1 MRNEFTAIYELYEES
16 PEPFYFARCAELI
29 GVGAKG
35 KTIDEARARLSAA
48 IRLTLEERG
57 AKGMEEIQIHVSPEA
72 SRETVVVQ
80 SLRNEFTAVVEW
92 GEGWYIAFCPELP
105 AANGQGKTKEEAKQS
120 LAGAILMLLED
131 RRNDSFRGIPD
142 EAFCEVIV
150 V

>member
-1 MRNEFTAIYELYEES
+1 MRNEFTAIFELYEES

-29 GVGAKG
+29 GVRAEG
-35 KTIDEARARLSAA
+35 KTIDEARDRLSEA
-48 IRLTLEERG
+48 IRLALEQRG
-57 AKGMEEIQIHVSPEA
+57 EKGMEEIRINVSPDA
-72 SRETVVVQ
+72 TSETVVVQ

-120 LAGAILMLLED
+120 LASAILMLLED
-131 RRNDSFRGIPD
+131 SRNDSFRGIPD
-142 EAFCEVIV
+142 EALCEVIV

>member
-1 MRNEFTAIYELYEES
+1 MRNQFTAIFELYEES
-16 PEPFYFARCAELI
+16 PEPFYFARCAELT

-35 KTIDEARARLSAA
+35 KTIDEARAKLSEA

-92 GEGWYIAFCPELP
+92 GEGWYIAFCPEMP
-105 AANGQGKTKEEAKQS
+105 SANGQGRTKEEAKQS
-120 LAGAILMLLED
+120 LVGAILMLLED
-131 RRNDSFRGIPD
+131 SRNDSFRGIPD

>member
-1 MRNEFTAIYELYEES
+1 MRNEFTAIFELYVES

-35 KTIDEARARLSAA
+35 KTIDEARAKLSEA
-48 IRLTLEERG
+48 IRLTLKERG
-57 AKGMEEIQIHVSPEA
+57 PKGMEEIQIHVSPEA
-72 SRETVVVQ
+72 SPETVVVQ
-80 SLRNEFTAVVEW
+80 SLRNEFTAVIGW

>member
-1 MRNEFTAIYELYEES
+1 MRNEFTAIFELYEES

-29 GVGAKG
+29 GVRAEG
-35 KTIDEARARLSAA
+35 KTIDEARDRLSEA
-48 IRLTLEERG
+48 IRLALEQRG
-57 AKGMEEIQIHVSPEA
+57 AKGMEEIRINVSPDA
-72 SRETVVVQ
+72 TSETVVVQ

-120 LAGAILMLLED
+120 LASAILMLLED
-131 RRNDSFRGIPD
+131 SSNDSFRGIPD
-142 EAFCEVIV
+142 AALCEVIV

>member
-1 MRNEFTAIYELYEES
+1 MRNEFTAIFELHEES
-16 PEPFYFARCAELI
+16 SEPFYFARCAELI

-35 KTIDEARARLSAA
+35 KTIDEARAKLSEA
-48 IRLTLEERG
+48 IQLALEERG
-57 AKGMEEIQIHVSPEA
+57 AKGMEEIQIHISPEA